1 MERRQRGY
9 TMTEVLVV
17 IVVIAIVVGIGTMSL
32 FPLLQRQ
39 RVRAAANNAR
49 NVLRL
54 AQATAKKQK
63 LPWIAA
69 FRNTDLGPQWSINPV
84 GSDRERWQW
93 QPLVDDDEQLVM
105 VMWGTDFYSPLTN
118 EDNQHSPLTN
128 EDNQRLECWQPAAQ
142 ASPMQQCELAFDY
155 QGRVITPVTP
165 RRISFSI
172 YAYESAYLQCV
183 RVSTI
188 LGGMRIEEGKS
199 CGEYRE

>member
-9 TMTEVLVV
+9 TMTEMLVV
-17 IVVIAIVVGIGTMSL
+17 IVLIAIVLGIATMSL

-39 RVRAAANNAR
+39 RVRAAVNNAR

-54 AQATAKKQK
+54 AQASAKKQK
-63 LPWIAA
+63 VPWIAA

-84 GSDRERWQW
+84 GSDRANWQW

-105 VMWGTDFYSPLTN
+105 VMWATDFNSSARN
-118 EDNQHSPLTN
+118 ERN
-128 EDNQRLECWQPAAQ
+128 EILPCWSAPE
-142 ASPMQQCELAFDY
+142 SSSCELAFDY

-183 RVSTI
+183 RVPTI
-188 LGGMRIEEGKS
+188 LGGMRIEEGNS
-199 CGEYRE
+199 CGQYKE

>member
-9 TMTEVLVV
+9 TITEMLVV
-17 IVVIAIVVGIGTMSL
+17 IVLIAIVLGIGTMSL

-39 RVRAAANNAR
+39 RVRAAVNNAR

-54 AQATAKKQK
+54 AQASAKKQK
-63 LPWIAA
+63 VPWVAA

-84 GSDRERWQW
+84 GSDRRNWQW

-105 VMWGTDFYSPLTN
+105 VMWATDFNSVNRN
-118 EDNQHSPLTN
+118 EKN
-128 EDNQRLECWQPAAQ
+128 EILECQQAQ
-142 ASPMQQCELAFDY
+142 QSPTCELAFDY

-183 RVSTI
+183 RVPTI
-188 LGGMRIEEGKS
+188 LGGMRLEDGSS
-199 CGEYRE
+199 CKDYRE